1 MPVDVDGEFS
11 SEPRI
16 FGDRAAGDSTE
27 PIRGRNVGGRVT
39 AGHDAGIH
47 TQLRVGPIGGR
58 QQQAH
63 ADALPQIGIP
73 SLHRRIRQ
81 RPGTGGAAPPQ
92 NRVVAVV
99 EGRRGQGLT
108 PLSRIAAARLE
119 APVRNEERFAE
130 IRAEAEHRALVVD
143 EIGKVGPPFAV
154 RDRRVRNESHEH
166 TEPSPCR

>member
-1 MPVDVDGEFS
+1 MASPAKASAAPPPQSESGE
-11 SEPRI
+11 EGNDPRAELVRRLLEYEQI
-16 FGDRAAGDSTE
+16 KRGAAK
-27 PIRGRNVGGRVT
+27 
-39 AGHDAGIH
+39 
-47 TQLRVGPIGGR
+47 L
-58 QQQAH
+58 
-63 ADALPQIGIP
+63 DALPQIGIP